1 LRPPPPAKKIEAI
14 VSHHWLI
21 PLFAAAANFLMSA
34 GLLRRAL
41 RDRAARIVGLLGLL
55 GAAWNLDFFALYY
68 FSDPARADW
77 WACFFRTFM
86 CFGPPVI
93 LHSAVVV
100 MDYRGPLWRRVLVF
114 GYGFATALAVANAL
128 GLLTSGVTPHIWG
141 WYPVPTPVYR
151 WFSLSIG
158 LNLTCATA
166 LIWLRYRRPTSA
178 RQRVQ
183 CKLLLLGSIAQI
195 PFLATNLAVLYGVTI
210 YPLGSLGNVLWTGI
224 FIYAVARHRLL
235 DVDYVVRKVLSFALA
250 ATPVLIPGGAALAA
264 LADLLGSDAPLV
276 VAFASVALALVSVIL
291 IPTLQQALETRLHRA
306 LFPDRYDS
314 QRRLRELAAAL
325 VHVVD
330 RSLLVR
336 RLGDALRDILD
347 VDRVEVLLPDER
359 GRHLEVAYPA
369 SGGAPF
375 SEDATRSLETLGEA
389 TLVNELEA
397 AGASATAV
405 FRARGWELGIPL
417 RINERCLGFVGL
429 GQNRDLRLFSAEDLE
444 LLGTVAAAAAVAL
457 ENAMLSRQLRRSEA
471 VLEQAN
477 RLSSVGMLAAGLA
490 HEIRNPLVA
499 VKTFLDLLPQRLDDK
514 EFLGKFRELS
524 LGELRRVT
532 DLINDLLSFGKS
544 ARAERRAVDVREALE
559 PVVRLMQS
567 TARKREVDLLER
579 FDPELPAVWADADQL
594 KQIALNLVL
603 NAIEA
608 SPPEGHVYLS
618 AQRAGEVVVLEVRD
632 EGSGIPP
639 DKLEDIF
646 HPFFTTKETGTGLG
660 LALVHQIVLEHGGGI
675 VVESQ
680 VDCGTVFRV
689 TLPVAKADVAAA

>member
-1 LRPPPPAKKIEAI
+1 

-21 PLFAAAANFLMSA
+21 PLFAAAANLLMSA

-41 RDRAARIVGLLGLL
+41 RDRAARVVGVLGVL
-55 GAAWNLDFFALYY
+55 GAAWNLDFFSLYY
-68 FSDPARADW
+68 FTDPASAER
-77 WACFFRTFM
+77 WAGFFRTFM

-93 LHSAVVV
+93 LHAAVVV
-100 MDYRGPLWRRVLVF
+100 MDYRAAVWRRVLTY
-114 GYGFATALAVANAL
+114 GYAFATVLAVANVF
-128 GLLTSGVTPHIWG
+128 GLLASGVTTHVWG
-141 WYPVPTPVYR
+141 WYPVPTPLYR

-158 LNLTCATA
+158 VNLTLATA
-166 LIWLRYRRPTSA
+166 LIWRRYRRPTSA

-183 CKLLLLGSIAQI
+183 CKLLLLGSVAQI
-195 PFLATNLAVLYGVTI
+195 PFLLTNLAVLYGITV

-250 ATPVLIPGGAALAA
+250 ATPVLIPGGMALAA
-264 LADLLGSDAPLV
+264 LADMLGADAPLV
-276 VAFASVALALVSVIL
+276 LAFASVALALVSVIL

-306 LFPDRYDS
+306 LFPERYDS
-314 QRRLRELAAAL
+314 QRRLRELAAVL

-330 RSLLVR
+330 RALLVR
-336 RLGDALRDILD
+336 QLGDALREILD
-347 VDRVEVLLPDER
+347 VECVEVLLPDER
-359 GRHLEVAYPA
+359 GRRLELVYPA
-369 SGGAPF
+369 PGGESLP
-375 SEDATRSLETLGEA
+375 EDASSSLEALTEA
-389 TLVNELEA
+389 RLMNELEA
-397 AGASATAV
+397 AGASGAAV

-417 RINERCLGFVGL
+417 RINERSLGVVGL

-457 ENAMLSRQLRRSEA
+457 DNAALSRQLRRSEA

-514 EFLGKFRELS
+514 EFLVKFRELS
-524 LGELRRVT
+524 LNELRRVT
-532 DLINDLLSFGKS
+532 DLINGLLSFGKS
-544 ARAERRAVDVREALE
+544 AKVERRTVDVREALE

-567 TARKREVDLLER
+567 TARKRQVDLLER
-579 FDPELPAVWADADQL
+579 FDANLPTVWADADQL

-608 SPPEGHVYLS
+608 SPPEGQVYLS
-618 AQRAGEVVVLEVRD
+618 VQAAGEGVVLEVRD
-632 EGSGIPP
+632 EGQGIPP
-639 DKLEDIF
+639 DKLDDIF

-660 LALVHQIVLEHGGGI
+660 LPLVHQLVVEHGGEI
-675 VVESQ
+675 AVESQ
-680 VDCGTVFRV
+680 VDQGTVFRV
-689 TLPVAKADVAAA
+689 TLPVAKADGTTVAA